1 MISLVEGAKAALV
14 SVVPAGRAPGRP
26 FADALLAFDEGLRA
40 ARDAIA
46 DWRNVPDELR
56 LRCEAGVNESLRRG
70 ERLRLEAPALDYEA
84 LVQTLAILMDPLEV
98 FEEAER
104 ALHG

>member
-1 MISLVEGAKAALV
+1 VIALVEAAKASLVA
-14 SVVPAGRAPGRP
+14 VVPAGRAPGRP

-46 DWRNVPDELR
+46 EWRGLPDELR
-56 LRCEAGVNESLRRG
+56 RRCEAGIVESLRRA
-70 ERLRLEAPALDYEA
+70 ERLRLEAPSLDYEA
-84 LVQTLAILMDPLEV
+84 LVQTLAMLMEPLEV

-104 ALHG
+104 GLRG